1 MKIGSF
7 NTKDNSINSHGGIRN
22 DGTSNAL
29 IVSEIIKE
37 NEFDLLGT
45 QELTI
50 NYVNA
55 IKLQLKN
62 YKFYGNYRYG
72 SLLKRMPYNENN
84 NIITNKKVIEE
95 KTFHLP
101 WIANN
106 FNDLKDIIIKMSIMP
121 RIATTIIFDNGN
133 NNFMCMINTH
143 LDYQVPSIQIRQL
156 EELKKIIKKYSDIY
170 PTIITGDF
178 NMEVGNEKFDSFIN
192 NIKEFGIS
200 HVHIEGDTW
209 HNNGGINK
217 NLDHIF
223 IPSDWA
229 INDAGIIGSKGT
241 SDHDLIYVDAK
252 VKAKSI
258 KLGR

>member
-7 NTKDNSINSHGGIRN
+7 NTQDNSINSHGGVRS

-29 IVSEIIKE
+29 IVSNIIKD
-37 NEFDLLGT
+37 NKFDLLGT

-55 IKLQLKN
+55 IKLQLNN

-72 SLLKRMPYNENN
+72 IFSKKVPYNENN
-84 NIITNKKVIEE
+84 NIINNKKVIEE
-95 KTFHLP
+95 KTIYLP

-106 FNDLKDIIIKMSIMP
+106 FSDLKKSIIKMSIMP
-121 RIATTIIFDNGN
+121 RIATIIVFDNGN
-133 NNFMCMINTH
+133 NNYICMINTH

-156 EELKKIIKKYSDIY
+156 EELKNIIKKYSNLY

-178 NMEVGNEKFDSFIN
+178 NMEVGNEIFDIFTS
-192 NIKEFGIS
+192 NIKDFGIS

-209 HNNGGINK
+209 HNDEGISK
-217 NLDHIF
+217 KLDYIF
-223 IPSDWA
+223 IPSVWD

-252 VKAKSI
+252 VKTK
-258 KLGR
+258 